1 MTVPSPSAVRQAA
14 VATAL
19 EGVTLVV
26 VAVVLVVRAIGGA
39 QERSISGYG
48 TAGWFVIM
56 GTAVLA
62 AAWAMWTGRR
72 WGRGI
77 AVFAQLL
84 LLGVAWYVAVGSQ
97 RWAYGVPIAVVALVT
112 LVLLFSPSTVQ
123 WLSQDAIG
131 GADESDVVG
140 GADRQDSAS
149 ADRSEPDTL

>member
-123 WLSQDAIG
+123 WLSQDAVG

>member
-1 MTVPSPSAVRQAA
+1 VRQAA

-123 WLSQDAIG
+123 WLSQDAVG